1 MDFAWTEEEQMVLE
15 SAAAFSGRSL
25 VGEAERT
32 HEAAGAL
39 SQAVRDSFEESGL
52 GLLAATDVDPDLPV
66 SWEARCGLLRELAR
80 ADGAAAF
87 ALWMEAWTASALAA
101 LGGEARPVAFQ
112 LVREKAAMAWPFPC
126 LPVGAA
132 EHVLV
137 LDSAGH
143 WGVARIAPERIQSLG
158 LSATGPARCAFVEWV
173 EEGQAE
179 PALAQHLV
187 AQARLWLAAIGV
199 GISQGAT
206 DYTHRYIQERVTFG
220 QPLSQHQGAAFMAA
234 DMAIRTEGADLL
246 LQRAAWAVA
255 TDPGL
260 SASAYVEAME
270 SVLFVTNTAV
280 QLLGGHGYM
289 KDHPVEKWMRDARAI
304 SLIWGGV
311 DGALETEIAGGR
323 AG

>member
-15 SAAAFSGRSL
+15 SAGTFAERAL
-25 VGEAERT
+25 QGEAERA

-39 SQAVRDSFEESGL
+39 SQAVRDTFDASGL
-52 GLLAATDVDPDLPV
+52 GQLAATEMDPDLPV
-66 SWEARCGLLRELAR
+66 SWEARCGILRMLAR

-87 ALWMEAWTASALAA
+87 SLWMEGWTASALAA
-101 LGGEARPVAFQ
+101 LGAEPRPVAFQ
-112 LVREKAAMAWPFPC
+112 LVRDKAAIAWPLPC

-137 LDSAGH
+137 LDAAGA
-143 WGVARIAPERIQSLG
+143 WGVARVAPQSIQALG
-158 LSATGPARCAFVEWV
+158 LHAAGPARCGFVEWV
-173 EEGQAE
+173 EDGQAHPE
-179 PALAQHLV
+179 LADRLV
-187 AQARLWLAAIGV
+187 AQARLWVAAILV
-199 GISQGAT
+199 GFSAGAT

-246 LQRAAWAVA
+246 LQRAAWGLEA
-255 TDPGL
+255 DPGL
-260 SASAYVEAME
+260 SASAYMEAVESA
-270 SVLFVTNTAV
+270 LFVTNTAV

-311 DGALETEIAGGR
+311 DGALESEVVGGR